1 MMKARVI
8 ESALLATA
16 LIFPV
21 VAQAQDVSGTLSDG
35 VAENDIQVLKENTK
49 EIEHVAEENAALAE
63 GAEKSAKAEKT
74 AEESAKTV
82 DEAGKVA
89 EDNASDDV
97 AKVADEAGKVAEDK
111 ASDDDAKV
119 ADDAVKTTDDA
130 GKAAEVEEKSADEA
144 GKVAE
149 EKASDDVAKVAD
161 EAGKVAEVEEKSAD
175 EAVKVAEVEEKS
187 AGEAVKVVEENL
199 VDDAVKVADK
209 GEDKASKDGE
219 KSSKDD
225 KDDDDKSWGVN
236 AAIGFD
242 LGLGAF
248 TKDEY
253 ARKVRSR
260 FTMTLGGYY
269 TIPVIDT
276 DIHLETGFSQWMSKA
291 GGSNGKYEFRW
302 SDTTIGL
309 SREIWSYKSGEFSVA
324 FNADLSFVLPTSK
337 ASINANLYTSIVPSL
352 AASIKLWRFSLAYGI
367 TYSYNA
373 HKYTS
378 VTLDPDDID
387 VLSRST
393 GNEIID
399 SHNIAIG
406 GVLAEHDLANQFV
419 LGIECIRK
427 VLDLSIGF
435 AFADSWSYDNGTI
448 TSDDEFVGKHAKVG
462 RGHSQY
468 SQGSLVLSYKP
479 IKYATVSFGMV
490 STQPWKT
497 ADNKTLRFPW
507 FDTESPSKN
516 YTKFMLS
523 ATFQY

>member
-1 MMKARVI
+1 MKARVI

-21 VAQAQDVSGTLSDG
+21 VAQAQDVAGTLSDG

-49 EIEHVAEENAALAE
+49 EIEHVVEENAALAE
-63 GAEKSAKAEKT
+63 GAEKSAEAEKT
-74 AEESAKTV
+74 AEESAKT
-82 DEAGKVA
+82 
-89 EDNASDDV
+89 
-97 AKVADEAGKVAEDK
+97 ADEAGKVAEEK
-111 ASDDDAKV
+111 ASDDLAKV
-119 ADDAVKTTDDA
+119 
-130 GKAAEVEEKSADEA
+130 ADEA

-175 EAVKVAEVEEKS
+175 EAVKVAEAEEKP
-187 AGEAVKVVEENL
+187 ADEAVKVAEVEEKPA
-199 VDDAVKVADK
+199 DEAVKVADK

-435 AFADSWSYDNGTI
+435 AFADSWTYDNGTI

-516 YTKFMLS
+516 YTKFLLS

>member
-1 MMKARVI
+1 MKARVI

-21 VAQAQDVSGTLSDG
+21 VAQAQDVAGTLSDG

-49 EIEHVAEENAALAE
+49 EIEHVVEENAALAE
-63 GAEKSAKAEKT
+63 GAEKSAEAEKT
-74 AEESAKTV
+74 AEESAKTA

-89 EDNASDDV
+89 EEKASDDV
-97 AKVADEAGKVAEDK
+97 AKVADEAGKVAE
-111 ASDDDAKV
+111 
-119 ADDAVKTTDDA
+119 
-130 GKAAEVEEKSADEA
+130 ER
-144 GKVAE
+144 
-149 EKASDDVAKVAD
+149 ASDDVAKVAD

-175 EAVKVAEVEEKS
+175 EAVKVAEAEEKS
-187 AGEAVKVVEENL
+187 ADEAVKVAEVEEKPA
-199 VDDAVKVADK
+199 DDAVKVADK

-435 AFADSWSYDNGTI
+435 AFADSWTYDNGTI

-516 YTKFMLS
+516 YTKFLLS

>member
-1 MMKARVI
+1 MKARVI

-21 VAQAQDVSGTLSDG
+21 VAQAQDVAGTLSDG

-49 EIEHVAEENAALAE
+49 EIEHVVEENAALAE
-63 GAEKSAKAEKT
+63 GAEKSAEAEKT

-89 EDNASDDV
+89 EEKASDDL
-97 AKVADEAGKVAEDK
+97 AEVADEAGKVAEEK
-111 ASDDDAKV
+111 ASDDVAKV
-119 ADDAVKTTDDA
+119 
-130 GKAAEVEEKSADEA
+130 ADEA

-161 EAGKVAEVEEKSAD
+161 EAGKVAEVEEKPAD
-175 EAVKVAEVEEKS
+175 E
-187 AGEAVKVVEENL
+187 
-199 VDDAVKVADK
+199 AVKVADK

-435 AFADSWSYDNGTI
+435 AFADSWTYDNGTI

-516 YTKFMLS
+516 YTKFLLS

>member
-1 MMKARVI
+1 MKARVI

-21 VAQAQDVSGTLSDG
+21 VAQAQDVAGTLSDG

-49 EIEHVAEENAALAE
+49 EIEHVVEENAALAE
-63 GAEKSAKAEKT
+63 GAEKSAEAEKT
-74 AEESAKTV
+74 AEESAKT
-82 DEAGKVA
+82 
-89 EDNASDDV
+89 
-97 AKVADEAGKVAEDK
+97 ADEAGKVAEEK
-111 ASDDDAKV
+111 ASDDL
-119 ADDAVKTTDDA
+119 
-130 GKAAEVEEKSADEA
+130 AEVANEA

-161 EAGKVAEVEEKSAD
+161 EAGKVAEVEEKPAD
-175 EAVKVAEVEEKS
+175 E
-187 AGEAVKVVEENL
+187 
-199 VDDAVKVADK
+199 AVKVADK

-435 AFADSWSYDNGTI
+435 AFADSWTYDNGTI

-516 YTKFMLS
+516 YTKFLLS

>member
-21 VAQAQDVSGTLSDG
+21 VAQAQDVAGTLSDG

-49 EIEHVAEENAALAE
+49 EIEHVVEENAALAE
-63 GAEKSAKAEKT
+63 GAEKSAEAEKT
-74 AEESAKTV
+74 AEESAKT
-82 DEAGKVA
+82 
-89 EDNASDDV
+89 
-97 AKVADEAGKVAEDK
+97 ADEAGKVAEEK
-111 ASDDDAKV
+111 ASDDLAKV
-119 ADDAVKTTDDA
+119 ADE
-130 GKAAEVEEKSADEA
+130 G

-175 EAVKVAEVEEKS
+175 EAVKVAEAEEKS
-187 AGEAVKVVEENL
+187 ADEAVKVAEVEEKPA
-199 VDDAVKVADK
+199 DEAVKVADK

-435 AFADSWSYDNGTI
+435 AFADSWTYDNGTI

-516 YTKFMLS
+516 YTKFLLS

>member
-1 MMKARVI
+1 MKARVI

-21 VAQAQDVSGTLSDG
+21 VAQAQDVAGTLSDG

-49 EIEHVAEENAALAE
+49 EIEHVVEENAALAE
-63 GAEKSAKAEKT
+63 GAEKSAEAEKT
-74 AEESAKTV
+74 AEESAKTA

-89 EDNASDDV
+89 EEKASDDV
-97 AKVADEAGKVAEDK
+97 AKVADEAGKVAE
-111 ASDDDAKV
+111 
-119 ADDAVKTTDDA
+119 
-130 GKAAEVEEKSADEA
+130 ER
-144 GKVAE
+144 
-149 EKASDDVAKVAD
+149 ASDDVAKVAD

-175 EAVKVAEVEEKS
+175 EAVKVAEAEEKS
-187 AGEAVKVVEENL
+187 ADEAVKVAEVEEKPA
-199 VDDAVKVADK
+199 DEAVKVADK

-435 AFADSWSYDNGTI
+435 AFADSWTYDNGTI

-516 YTKFMLS
+516 YTKFLLS

>member
-21 VAQAQDVSGTLSDG
+21 VAQAQDVAGTLSDG

-49 EIEHVAEENAALAE
+49 EIEHVVEENAALAE
-63 GAEKSAKAEKT
+63 GAEKSAEAEKT
-74 AEESAKTV
+74 AEESAKTA

-89 EDNASDDV
+89 EEKASDDL
-97 AKVADEAGKVAEDK
+97 AKVADEAGKVAEEK
-111 ASDDDAKV
+111 ASDDVAKV
-119 ADDAVKTTDDA
+119 
-130 GKAAEVEEKSADEA
+130 ADEA

-175 EAVKVAEVEEKS
+175 EAVKVAEVEEKP
-187 AGEAVKVVEENL
+187 ADE
-199 VDDAVKVADK
+199 AVKVADK

-435 AFADSWSYDNGTI
+435 AFADSWTYDNGTI

-516 YTKFMLS
+516 YTKFLLS

>member
-1 MMKARVI
+1 MKARVI

-21 VAQAQDVSGTLSDG
+21 VAQAQDVAGSLSDG
-35 VAENDIQVLKENTK
+35 VAENDIQILKENTK
-49 EIEHVAEENAALAE
+49 EIEHVVEENATLSE
-63 GAEKSAKAEKT
+63 GAAKSAEAEKT
-74 AEESAKTV
+74 AEESAKTAA
-82 DEAGKVA
+82 EAGKVA
-89 EDNASDDV
+89 EDKASDDV
-97 AKVADEAGKVAEDK
+97 AKVANDAVKTADEAGKVAEDK
-111 ASDDDAKV
+111 ASDDVAKV
-119 ADDAVKTTDDA
+119 ADDAVKT
-130 GKAAEVEEKSADEA
+130 
-144 GKVAE
+144 
-149 EKASDDVAKVAD
+149 
-161 EAGKVAEVEEKSAD
+161 AD

-187 AGEAVKVVEENL
+187 AGEAVKVAEENS

-219 KSSKDD
+219 KSSKD
-225 KDDDDKSWGVN
+225 DDDDKSWGVN

-435 AFADSWSYDNGTI
+435 AFADSWTYDNGTI

-516 YTKFMLS
+516 YTKFLLS

>member
-21 VAQAQDVSGTLSDG
+21 VAQAQDVAGTLSDG

-49 EIEHVAEENAALAE
+49 EIEHVVEENAALAE
-63 GAEKSAKAEKT
+63 GAEKSAEAEKT
-74 AEESAKTV
+74 AEESAKT
-82 DEAGKVA
+82 
-89 EDNASDDV
+89 
-97 AKVADEAGKVAEDK
+97 ADEAGKVAEEK
-111 ASDDDAKV
+111 ASDDLAKV
-119 ADDAVKTTDDA
+119 
-130 GKAAEVEEKSADEA
+130 ADEA

-175 EAVKVAEVEEKS
+175 EAVKVAEAEEKS
-187 AGEAVKVVEENL
+187 ADEAVKVAEVEEKPA
-199 VDDAVKVADK
+199 DEAVKVADK

-309 SREIWSYKSGEFSVA
+309 SREIRSYKSGEFSVA

-435 AFADSWSYDNGTI
+435 AFADSWTYDNGTI

-516 YTKFMLS
+516 YTKFLLS

>member
-21 VAQAQDVSGTLSDG
+21 VAQAQDVAGTLSDG

-49 EIEHVAEENAALAE
+49 EIEHVVEENAALAE
-63 GAEKSAKAEKT
+63 GAEKSAEAEKT
-74 AEESAKTV
+74 AEESAKT
-82 DEAGKVA
+82 
-89 EDNASDDV
+89 
-97 AKVADEAGKVAEDK
+97 ADEAGKVAEEK
-111 ASDDDAKV
+111 ASDDLAKV
-119 ADDAVKTTDDA
+119 AN
-130 GKAAEVEEKSADEA
+130 EA

-175 EAVKVAEVEEKS
+175 EAVKVAEAEEKS
-187 AGEAVKVVEENL
+187 ADEAVKVAEVEEKPA
-199 VDDAVKVADK
+199 DEAVKVADK

-435 AFADSWSYDNGTI
+435 AFADSWTYDNGTI

-516 YTKFMLS
+516 YTKFLLS

>member
-1 MMKARVI
+1 MKARVI

-21 VAQAQDVSGTLSDG
+21 VAQAQDVAGTLSDG

-49 EIEHVAEENAALAE
+49 EIEHVVEENAALAE
-63 GAEKSAKAEKT
+63 GAEKSAEAEKT
-74 AEESAKTV
+74 AEESAKT
-82 DEAGKVA
+82 
-89 EDNASDDV
+89 
-97 AKVADEAGKVAEDK
+97 ADEAGKVAEEK
-111 ASDDDAKV
+111 ASDDVAKV
-119 ADDAVKTTDDA
+119 
-130 GKAAEVEEKSADEA
+130 ADEA

-175 EAVKVAEVEEKS
+175 EAVKVAEVEEKP
-187 AGEAVKVVEENL
+187 ADE
-199 VDDAVKVADK
+199 AVKVADK

-435 AFADSWSYDNGTI
+435 AFADSWTYDNGTI

-497 ADNKTLRFPW
+497 ADNKALRFPW

-516 YTKFMLS
+516 YTKFLLS

>member
-1 MMKARVI
+1 MKARVI

-21 VAQAQDVSGTLSDG
+21 VAQAQDVAGTLSDG

-49 EIEHVAEENAALAE
+49 EIEHVVEENAALAE
-63 GAEKSAKAEKT
+63 GAEKSAEAEKT
-74 AEESAKTV
+74 AEESAKT
-82 DEAGKVA
+82 
-89 EDNASDDV
+89 
-97 AKVADEAGKVAEDK
+97 ADEAGKVAEEK
-111 ASDDDAKV
+111 ASDDLAKV
-119 ADDAVKTTDDA
+119 
-130 GKAAEVEEKSADEA
+130 ADEA

-161 EAGKVAEVEEKSAD
+161 EAGKVAEVEEKSVDEAVKVAEAEEKSAD
-175 EAVKVAEVEEKS
+175 EAVKVAEVEEKP
-187 AGEAVKVVEENL
+187 ADE
-199 VDDAVKVADK
+199 AVKVADK

-242 LGLGAF
+242 LGSGAF

-435 AFADSWSYDNGTI
+435 AFADSWTYDNGTI

-516 YTKFMLS
+516 YTKFLLS

>member
-1 MMKARVI
+1 MKARVI

-21 VAQAQDVSGTLSDG
+21 VAQAQDVAGTLSDG

-49 EIEHVAEENAALAE
+49 EIEHVVEENAALAE
-63 GAEKSAKAEKT
+63 GAEKSAEAEKT
-74 AEESAKTV
+74 AEESAKT
-82 DEAGKVA
+82 
-89 EDNASDDV
+89 
-97 AKVADEAGKVAEDK
+97 
-111 ASDDDAKV
+111 
-119 ADDAVKTTDDA
+119 
-130 GKAAEVEEKSADEA
+130 ADEA

-149 EKASDDVAKVAD
+149 EKASDDLAKVAD
-161 EAGKVAEVEEKSAD
+161 EAGKVAEVEEKSVDEAVKVAEAEEKSAD
-175 EAVKVAEVEEKS
+175 EAVKVAEVEEKP
-187 AGEAVKVVEENL
+187 ADE
-199 VDDAVKVADK
+199 AVKVADN

-236 AAIGFD
+236 AAISFD

-427 VLDLSIGF
+427 VLDLSVGF
-435 AFADSWSYDNGTI
+435 AFADSWTYDNGTI

-516 YTKFMLS
+516 YTKFLLS

>member
-1 MMKARVI
+1 MKARVI

-21 VAQAQDVSGTLSDG
+21 VAQAQDVAGTLSDG

-49 EIEHVAEENAALAE
+49 EIEHVVEENAALAE
-63 GAEKSAKAEKT
+63 GAEKSAEAEKT
-74 AEESAKTV
+74 AEESAKT
-82 DEAGKVA
+82 
-89 EDNASDDV
+89 
-97 AKVADEAGKVAEDK
+97 ADEAGKVAEEK
-111 ASDDDAKV
+111 ASDDL
-119 ADDAVKTTDDA
+119 
-130 GKAAEVEEKSADEA
+130 AEVADEA

-149 EKASDDVAKVAD
+149 EKASDDVVKVAD

-175 EAVKVAEVEEKS
+175 EAVKVAEAEEKS
-187 AGEAVKVVEENL
+187 ADEAVKVAEVEEKPA
-199 VDDAVKVADK
+199 DEAVKVADK

-435 AFADSWSYDNGTI
+435 AFADSWTYDNGTI

-516 YTKFMLS
+516 YTKFLLS

>member
-1 MMKARVI
+1 MKARVI

-21 VAQAQDVSGTLSDG
+21 VAQAQDVAGSLSDG

-63 GAEKSAKAEKT
+63 GAEKSAEAEKT
-74 AEESAKTV
+74 AEESAKT
-82 DEAGKVA
+82 AG
-89 EDNASDDV
+89 
-97 AKVADEAGKVAEDK
+97 EAGKVAEDK
-111 ASDDDAKV
+111 ASDDVAKV
-119 ADDAVKTTDDA
+119 ADDAVKTADEAGKIAEDKASDDVAKVADEAVKVADEAGKMAEEKASDDVAKVADDA
-130 GKAAEVEEKSADEA
+130 VKTADEA

-149 EKASDDVAKVAD
+149 EKASDDVAKVA
-161 EAGKVAEVEEKSAD
+161 EVEEKSAD
-175 EAVKVAEVEEKS
+175 EAVKVAE
-187 AGEAVKVVEENL
+187 ENS

-219 KSSKDD
+219 KSLKD
-225 KDDDDKSWGVN
+225 DDDDKSWGVN

-435 AFADSWSYDNGTI
+435 AFADSWTYDNGTI
-448 TSDDEFVGKHAKVG
+448 TSDDQFVGKHAKVG

>member
-1 MMKARVI
+1 MKARVI

-21 VAQAQDVSGTLSDG
+21 VAQAQDVAGTLSDG

-49 EIEHVAEENAALAE
+49 EIEHVVEENAALAE
-63 GAEKSAKAEKT
+63 GAEKSAEAEKT
-74 AEESAKTV
+74 AEESAKT
-82 DEAGKVA
+82 
-89 EDNASDDV
+89 
-97 AKVADEAGKVAEDK
+97 ADEAGKVAEEK
-111 ASDDDAKV
+111 ASDDLAKV
-119 ADDAVKTTDDA
+119 AN
-130 GKAAEVEEKSADEA
+130 EA

-161 EAGKVAEVEEKSAD
+161 EAGKVAEVEEKSVD
-175 EAVKVAEVEEKS
+175 EAVKVAEAEEKS
-187 AGEAVKVVEENL
+187 ADE
-199 VDDAVKVADK
+199 AVKVADK

-435 AFADSWSYDNGTI
+435 AFADSWTYDNGTI

-516 YTKFMLS
+516 YTKFLLS

>member
-21 VAQAQDVSGTLSDG
+21 VAQAQDVAGSLSDG
-35 VAENDIQVLKENTK
+35 VAENDIEVLKENTK
-49 EIEHVAEENAALAE
+49 EIEHVVEENAALAE
-63 GAEKSAKAEKT
+63 GAEKSAEAEKT
-74 AEESAKTV
+74 AEESAKTAA
-82 DEAGKVA
+82 EAGKVA
-89 EDNASDDV
+89 EDKASDDV
-97 AKVADEAGKVAEDK
+97 AKVANDAVKTADEAGKVAEDK
-111 ASDDDAKV
+111 ASDDVAKV
-119 ADDAVKTTDDA
+119 ADDAVKT
-130 GKAAEVEEKSADEA
+130 ADEA
-144 GKVAE
+144 VKVAE
-149 EKASDDVAKVAD
+149 A
-161 EAGKVAEVEEKSAD
+161 EEKSAD
-175 EAVKVAEVEEKS
+175 EAVKVAEVEEKP
-187 AGEAVKVVEENL
+187 ADE
-199 VDDAVKVADK
+199 AVKVADK

-435 AFADSWSYDNGTI
+435 AFADSWTYDNGTI

-516 YTKFMLS
+516 YTKFLLS

>member
-1 MMKARVI
+1 MKARVI

-21 VAQAQDVSGTLSDG
+21 VAQAQDVAGTLSDG

-49 EIEHVAEENAALAE
+49 EIEHVVEENAALAE
-63 GAEKSAKAEKT
+63 GAEKSAEAEKT
-74 AEESAKTV
+74 AEESAKT
-82 DEAGKVA
+82 
-89 EDNASDDV
+89 
-97 AKVADEAGKVAEDK
+97 ADEAGKVAEEK
-111 ASDDDAKV
+111 ASDDLAKV
-119 ADDAVKTTDDA
+119 
-130 GKAAEVEEKSADEA
+130 ADEA

-175 EAVKVAEVEEKS
+175 EAVKVAEVEEKP
-187 AGEAVKVVEENL
+187 ADE
-199 VDDAVKVADK
+199 AVKVADK

-435 AFADSWSYDNGTI
+435 AFADSWTYDNGTI

-516 YTKFMLS
+516 YTKFLLS

>member
-1 MMKARVI
+1 MKARVI

-21 VAQAQDVSGTLSDG
+21 VAQAEDVAGTLSDG

-49 EIEHVAEENAALAE
+49 EIEHVVEENAALAE
-63 GAEKSAKAEKT
+63 GAEKSAEAEKT
-74 AEESAKTV
+74 AEESAKT
-82 DEAGKVA
+82 
-89 EDNASDDV
+89 
-97 AKVADEAGKVAEDK
+97 ADEAGKVAEEK
-111 ASDDDAKV
+111 ASDDLAKV
-119 ADDAVKTTDDA
+119 
-130 GKAAEVEEKSADEA
+130 ADEA

-175 EAVKVAEVEEKS
+175 EAVKVAEAEEKS
-187 AGEAVKVVEENL
+187 ADEAVKVAEVEEKPA
-199 VDDAVKVADK
+199 DEAVKVADK

-435 AFADSWSYDNGTI
+435 AFADSWTYDNGTI

-516 YTKFMLS
+516 YTKFLLS

>member
-1 MMKARVI
+1 MKARVI

-21 VAQAQDVSGTLSDG
+21 VAQAQDVAGTLSDG

-49 EIEHVAEENAALAE
+49 EIEHVVEENAALAE
-63 GAEKSAKAEKT
+63 GAEKSAEAEKT
-74 AEESAKTV
+74 AEESAKT
-82 DEAGKVA
+82 
-89 EDNASDDV
+89 
-97 AKVADEAGKVAEDK
+97 ADEAGKVAEEK
-111 ASDDDAKV
+111 ASDDVAKV
-119 ADDAVKTTDDA
+119 
-130 GKAAEVEEKSADEA
+130 ADEA

-175 EAVKVAEVEEKS
+175 EAVKVAEAEEKS
-187 AGEAVKVVEENL
+187 ADESVKVAEVEEKPA
-199 VDDAVKVADK
+199 DEAVKVADK

-435 AFADSWSYDNGTI
+435 AFADSWTYDNGTI

-516 YTKFMLS
+516 YTKFLLS

>member
-1 MMKARVI
+1 MKARVI

-21 VAQAQDVSGTLSDG
+21 VAQAQDVAGTLSDG

-49 EIEHVAEENAALAE
+49 EIEHVVEENAALAE
-63 GAEKSAKAEKT
+63 GAEKSAEAEKT
-74 AEESAKTV
+74 AEESAKT
-82 DEAGKVA
+82 
-89 EDNASDDV
+89 
-97 AKVADEAGKVAEDK
+97 ADEAGKVAEEK
-111 ASDDDAKV
+111 ASDDLAKV
-119 ADDAVKTTDDA
+119 
-130 GKAAEVEEKSADEA
+130 ADEA

-175 EAVKVAEVEEKS
+175 EAVKVAEAEEKS
-187 AGEAVKVVEENL
+187 ADE
-199 VDDAVKVADK
+199 AVKVADK

-435 AFADSWSYDNGTI
+435 AFADSWTYDNGTI

-516 YTKFMLS
+516 YTKFLLS
-523 ATFQY
+523 ATFKY

>member
-21 VAQAQDVSGTLSDG
+21 VAQAQDVAGSLSDG
-35 VAENDIQVLKENTK
+35 VAENDIQVLKENTI
-49 EIEHVAEENAALAE
+49 EIEHVVEENATLSE
-63 GAEKSAKAEKT
+63 GAEKSAEAEKT
-74 AEESAKTV
+74 AEESAKT
-82 DEAGKVA
+82 AA
-89 EDNASDDV
+89 
-97 AKVADEAGKVAEDK
+97 EAGKVAEDK
-111 ASDDDAKV
+111 ASDDVAKV
-119 ADDAVKTTDDA
+119 ADDAVKTADEA
-130 GKAAEVEEKSADEA
+130 GKMAEVEEKS
-144 GKVAE
+144 G
-149 EKASDDVAKVAD
+149 
-161 EAGKVAEVEEKSAD
+161 G
-175 EAVKVAEVEEKS
+175 EAVKVAE
-187 AGEAVKVVEENL
+187 ENS

-219 KSSKDD
+219 KSSKD
-225 KDDDDKSWGVN
+225 DDDDKSWGVN

-435 AFADSWSYDNGTI
+435 AFADSWTYDNGTI

-516 YTKFMLS
+516 YTKFLLS

>member
-1 MMKARVI
+1 MKARVI

-21 VAQAQDVSGTLSDG
+21 VAQAQDVAGTLSDG

-49 EIEHVAEENAALAE
+49 EIEHVVEENAALAE
-63 GAEKSAKAEKT
+63 GAEKSAEAEKT
-74 AEESAKTV
+74 AEESAKT
-82 DEAGKVA
+82 
-89 EDNASDDV
+89 
-97 AKVADEAGKVAEDK
+97 ADEAGKVAEEK
-111 ASDDDAKV
+111 ASDDLAKV
-119 ADDAVKTTDDA
+119 AN
-130 GKAAEVEEKSADEA
+130 EA

-175 EAVKVAEVEEKS
+175 EAVKVAEAEEKS
-187 AGEAVKVVEENL
+187 ADEAVKVAEVEEKPA
-199 VDDAVKVADK
+199 DEAVKVADK

-435 AFADSWSYDNGTI
+435 AFADSWTYDNGTI

-516 YTKFMLS
+516 YTKFLLS

>member
-21 VAQAQDVSGTLSDG
+21 VAQAQDVSGSLSDG
-35 VAENDIQVLKENTK
+35 VAENDIQILKENTK
-49 EIEHVAEENAALAE
+49 EIELVVEENATLSE
-63 GAEKSAKAEKT
+63 GAEKSAEAEKT
-74 AEESAKTV
+74 AEESAKT
-82 DEAGKVA
+82 
-89 EDNASDDV
+89 
-97 AKVADEAGKVAEDK
+97 
-111 ASDDDAKV
+111 
-119 ADDAVKTTDDA
+119 
-130 GKAAEVEEKSADEA
+130 AAEA

-161 EAGKVAEVEEKSAD
+161 DAVKTADEAGKVAEDKASDDVAKVADDAVKTADEAGKMAEVEEKPADDAVKTAD

-187 AGEAVKVVEENL
+187 AGEAVKVAEENS

-219 KSSKDD
+219 KSSKD
-225 KDDDDKSWGVN
+225 DDDDKSWGVN

-435 AFADSWSYDNGTI
+435 AFADSWTYDNGTI
-448 TSDDEFVGKHAKVG
+448 TSDDQFVGKHAKVG

-516 YTKFMLS
+516 YTKFLLS

>member
-1 MMKARVI
+1 MKARVI

-21 VAQAQDVSGTLSDG
+21 VAQAQDVAGTLSDG

-49 EIEHVAEENAALAE
+49 EIEHVVEENAALAE
-63 GAEKSAKAEKT
+63 GAEKSAEAEKT
-74 AEESAKTV
+74 AEESAKT
-82 DEAGKVA
+82 
-89 EDNASDDV
+89 
-97 AKVADEAGKVAEDK
+97 
-111 ASDDDAKV
+111 
-119 ADDAVKTTDDA
+119 
-130 GKAAEVEEKSADEA
+130 ADEA

-175 EAVKVAEVEEKS
+175 EAVKVVEAEEKSADEAVKVAEVEEKP
-187 AGEAVKVVEENL
+187 ADE
-199 VDDAVKVADK
+199 AVKVADK

-435 AFADSWSYDNGTI
+435 AFADSWTYDNGTI

-516 YTKFMLS
+516 YTKFLLS

>member
-1 MMKARVI
+1 MKARVI

-21 VAQAQDVSGTLSDG
+21 VAQAQDVAGTLSDG

-49 EIEHVAEENAALAE
+49 EIEHVVEENAALAE
-63 GAEKSAKAEKT
+63 GAEKSAEAEKT
-74 AEESAKTV
+74 AEESAKT
-82 DEAGKVA
+82 
-89 EDNASDDV
+89 
-97 AKVADEAGKVAEDK
+97 
-111 ASDDDAKV
+111 
-119 ADDAVKTTDDA
+119 
-130 GKAAEVEEKSADEA
+130 ADEA

-161 EAGKVAEVEEKSAD
+161 EAGKVAEEKASDDVAKVADEAVKVAEAEEKSAD
-175 EAVKVAEVEEKS
+175 EAVKVAEVEEKP
-187 AGEAVKVVEENL
+187 ADE
-199 VDDAVKVADK
+199 AVKVADK

-435 AFADSWSYDNGTI
+435 AFADSWTYDNGTI

-516 YTKFMLS
+516 YTKFLLS

>member
-21 VAQAQDVSGTLSDG
+21 VAQAQDVAGTLSDG

-49 EIEHVAEENAALAE
+49 EIEHVVEENAALAE
-63 GAEKSAKAEKT
+63 GAEKSAEAEKT
-74 AEESAKTV
+74 AEESAKT
-82 DEAGKVA
+82 
-89 EDNASDDV
+89 
-97 AKVADEAGKVAEDK
+97 
-111 ASDDDAKV
+111 
-119 ADDAVKTTDDA
+119 
-130 GKAAEVEEKSADEA
+130 ADEA

-161 EAGKVAEVEEKSAD
+161 EAGKVAEEKASDDVAKVADEVGKVAEVEEKSADEAVKVAEAEEKSAD
-175 EAVKVAEVEEKS
+175 EAVKVAEVEEKP
-187 AGEAVKVVEENL
+187 ADE
-199 VDDAVKVADK
+199 AVKVADK

-435 AFADSWSYDNGTI
+435 AFADSWTYDNGTI

-516 YTKFMLS
+516 YTKFLLS

>member
-1 MMKARVI
+1 MKARVI

-21 VAQAQDVSGTLSDG
+21 VAQAQDVAGTLSDG

-49 EIEHVAEENAALAE
+49 EIEHVVEENAALAE
-63 GAEKSAKAEKT
+63 GAEKSAEAEKT
-74 AEESAKTV
+74 AEESAKT
-82 DEAGKVA
+82 
-89 EDNASDDV
+89 
-97 AKVADEAGKVAEDK
+97 
-111 ASDDDAKV
+111 
-119 ADDAVKTTDDA
+119 
-130 GKAAEVEEKSADEA
+130 ADEA

-161 EAGKVAEVEEKSAD
+161 EAGKVAEEKASDDVAKVADEADKVAEVEEKSADEAVKVAEAEEKSAD
-175 EAVKVAEVEEKS
+175 EAVKVAEVEEKP
-187 AGEAVKVVEENL
+187 ADE
-199 VDDAVKVADK
+199 AVKVADK

-435 AFADSWSYDNGTI
+435 AFADSWTYDNGTI

-516 YTKFMLS
+516 YTKFLLS

>member
-1 MMKARVI
+1 MKARVI

-21 VAQAQDVSGTLSDG
+21 VAQAQDVAGTLSDG

-49 EIEHVAEENAALAE
+49 EIEHVVEENAALAE
-63 GAEKSAKAEKT
+63 GAEKSAEAEKT
-74 AEESAKTV
+74 AEESAKT
-82 DEAGKVA
+82 
-89 EDNASDDV
+89 
-97 AKVADEAGKVAEDK
+97 ADEAGKVAEEK
-111 ASDDDAKV
+111 ASDDVAKV
-119 ADDAVKTTDDA
+119 
-130 GKAAEVEEKSADEA
+130 ADEA

-161 EAGKVAEVEEKSAD
+161 EAGKVAEVEEKSANEAVKVAEAEEKSAD
-175 EAVKVAEVEEKS
+175 EAVKVAEVEEKP
-187 AGEAVKVVEENL
+187 ADE
-199 VDDAVKVADK
+199 AVKVADK

-435 AFADSWSYDNGTI
+435 AFADSWTYDNGTI

-516 YTKFMLS
+516 YTKFLLS

>member
-1 MMKARVI
+1 MKARVI

-21 VAQAQDVSGTLSDG
+21 VAQAQDVAGTLSDG

-49 EIEHVAEENAALAE
+49 EIEHVVEENAALAE
-63 GAEKSAKAEKT
+63 GAEKSAEAEKT
-74 AEESAKTV
+74 AEESAKT
-82 DEAGKVA
+82 
-89 EDNASDDV
+89 
-97 AKVADEAGKVAEDK
+97 
-111 ASDDDAKV
+111 
-119 ADDAVKTTDDA
+119 
-130 GKAAEVEEKSADEA
+130 ADEA

-175 EAVKVAEVEEKS
+175 EAVKVAEAEEKS
-187 AGEAVKVVEENL
+187 ADEAVKVAEVEEKPA
-199 VDDAVKVADK
+199 DEAVKVADK

-435 AFADSWSYDNGTI
+435 AFADSWTYDNGTI

-516 YTKFMLS
+516 YTKFLLS

>member
-1 MMKARVI
+1 MKARVI

-21 VAQAQDVSGTLSDG
+21 VAQAQDVAGTLSDG

-49 EIEHVAEENAALAE
+49 EIEHVVEENAALAE
-63 GAEKSAKAEKT
+63 GAEKSAEAEKT
-74 AEESAKTV
+74 AEESAKTA

-89 EDNASDDV
+89 EEKASDDL
-97 AKVADEAGKVAEDK
+97 AKVADEAGKVAEEK
-111 ASDDDAKV
+111 ASDDVAKV
-119 ADDAVKTTDDA
+119 
-130 GKAAEVEEKSADEA
+130 ADEA

-161 EAGKVAEVEEKSAD
+161 EAGKVAEVEEKPAD
-175 EAVKVAEVEEKS
+175 E
-187 AGEAVKVVEENL
+187 
-199 VDDAVKVADK
+199 AVKVADK

-242 LGLGAF
+242 LGLGAL

-435 AFADSWSYDNGTI
+435 AFADSWTYDNGTI

-516 YTKFMLS
+516 YTKFLLS

>member
-21 VAQAQDVSGTLSDG
+21 VAQAQDVAGTLSDG

-49 EIEHVAEENAALAE
+49 EIEHVVEENAALAE
-63 GAEKSAKAEKT
+63 GAEKSAEAEKT
-74 AEESAKTV
+74 AEESAKT
-82 DEAGKVA
+82 
-89 EDNASDDV
+89 
-97 AKVADEAGKVAEDK
+97 ADEAGKVAEEK
-111 ASDDDAKV
+111 ASDDLAKV
-119 ADDAVKTTDDA
+119 
-130 GKAAEVEEKSADEA
+130 ADEA

-161 EAGKVAEVEEKSAD
+161 EAGKVAEEKASDDLAKVADEAGKVAEVEEKSADEAVKVAEAEEKSAD
-175 EAVKVAEVEEKS
+175 EAVKVAEVEEKP
-187 AGEAVKVVEENL
+187 ADE
-199 VDDAVKVADK
+199 AVKVADK

-435 AFADSWSYDNGTI
+435 AFADSWTYDNGTI

-516 YTKFMLS
+516 YTKFLLS

>member
-21 VAQAQDVSGTLSDG
+21 VAQAQDVAGTLSDG

-49 EIEHVAEENAALAE
+49 EIEHVVEENAALAE
-63 GAEKSAKAEKT
+63 GAEKSAEAEKT
-74 AEESAKTV
+74 AEESAKT
-82 DEAGKVA
+82 
-89 EDNASDDV
+89 
-97 AKVADEAGKVAEDK
+97 ADEAGKVAEEK
-111 ASDDDAKV
+111 ASDDL
-119 ADDAVKTTDDA
+119 
-130 GKAAEVEEKSADEA
+130 AEVADEA

-175 EAVKVAEVEEKS
+175 EAVKVAEAEEKS
-187 AGEAVKVVEENL
+187 ADEAVKVAEVEEKPA
-199 VDDAVKVADK
+199 DEAVKVADK

-435 AFADSWSYDNGTI
+435 AFADSWTYDNGTI

-516 YTKFMLS
+516 YTKFLLS

>member
-1 MMKARVI
+1 MKARVI

-21 VAQAQDVSGTLSDG
+21 VAQAQDVAGTLSDG

-49 EIEHVAEENAALAE
+49 EIEHVVEENAALAE
-63 GAEKSAKAEKT
+63 GAEKSAEAEKT
-74 AEESAKTV
+74 AEESAKT
-82 DEAGKVA
+82 
-89 EDNASDDV
+89 
-97 AKVADEAGKVAEDK
+97 ADEAGKVAEEK
-111 ASDDDAKV
+111 ASDDLAKV
-119 ADDAVKTTDDA
+119 
-130 GKAAEVEEKSADEA
+130 ADEA

-175 EAVKVAEVEEKS
+175 E
-187 AGEAVKVVEENL
+187 
-199 VDDAVKVADK
+199 AVKVADK

-435 AFADSWSYDNGTI
+435 AFADSWTYDNGTI

-516 YTKFMLS
+516 YTKFLLS

>member
-21 VAQAQDVSGTLSDG
+21 VAQAQDVAGTLSDG
-35 VAENDIQVLKENTK
+35 VAENDIQVLKENSK

-63 GAEKSAKAEKT
+63 GAEKSAEAEKT
-74 AEESAKTV
+74 AEESAKTA

-89 EDNASDDV
+89 EEKASDDV

-119 ADDAVKTTDDA
+119 ADEAGKVAEDDA
-130 GKAAEVEEKSADEA
+130 SDDDAKVAEVEEKSADE
-144 GKVAE
+144 V
-149 EKASDDVAKVAD
+149 V
-161 EAGKVAEVEEKSAD
+161 KVAEVEEKSAD

-187 AGEAVKVVEENL
+187 AGEAVKVVEENS

-219 KSSKDD
+219 KSSKD
-225 KDDDDKSWGVN
+225 DDDDKSWGVN

-435 AFADSWSYDNGTI
+435 AFADSWTYDNGTI
-448 TSDDEFVGKHAKVG
+448 TSDDQFVGKHAKVG

-516 YTKFMLS
+516 YTKFLLS

>member
-1 MMKARVI
+1 MKARVI

-21 VAQAQDVSGTLSDG
+21 VAQAQDVAGTLSDG

-49 EIEHVAEENAALAE
+49 EIEHVVEENAALAE
-63 GAEKSAKAEKT
+63 GAEKSAEAEKT
-74 AEESAKTV
+74 AEESAKT
-82 DEAGKVA
+82 
-89 EDNASDDV
+89 
-97 AKVADEAGKVAEDK
+97 
-111 ASDDDAKV
+111 
-119 ADDAVKTTDDA
+119 
-130 GKAAEVEEKSADEA
+130 ADEA

-175 EAVKVAEVEEKS
+175 EAVKVVEAEEKSADEAVKVAEVEEKP
-187 AGEAVKVVEENL
+187 ADE
-199 VDDAVKVADK
+199 AVKVADK

-435 AFADSWSYDNGTI
+435 AFADSWTYDNGTI

-497 ADNKTLRFPW
+497 TDNKTLRFPW

-516 YTKFMLS
+516 YTKFLLS

>member
-1 MMKARVI
+1 MKARVI

-21 VAQAQDVSGTLSDG
+21 VAQAQDVAGTLSDG

-49 EIEHVAEENAALAE
+49 EIEHVVEENAALAE
-63 GAEKSAKAEKT
+63 GAEKSAEAEKT
-74 AEESAKTV
+74 AEESAKTAG
-82 DEAGKVA
+82 EAGKVA
-89 EDNASDDV
+89 E
-97 AKVADEAGKVAEDK
+97 EK
-111 ASDDDAKV
+111 ASDDLAKV
-119 ADDAVKTTDDA
+119 
-130 GKAAEVEEKSADEA
+130 ADEA

-175 EAVKVAEVEEKS
+175 EAVKVAEAEEKS
-187 AGEAVKVVEENL
+187 ADE
-199 VDDAVKVADK
+199 AVKVADK

-435 AFADSWSYDNGTI
+435 AFADSWTYDNGTI

-516 YTKFMLS
+516 YTKFLLS

>member
-1 MMKARVI
+1 MKARVI

-21 VAQAQDVSGTLSDG
+21 VAQAQDVAGTLSDG

-49 EIEHVAEENAALAE
+49 EIEHVVEENAALAE
-63 GAEKSAKAEKT
+63 GAEKSAEAEKT
-74 AEESAKTV
+74 AEESAKT
-82 DEAGKVA
+82 
-89 EDNASDDV
+89 
-97 AKVADEAGKVAEDK
+97 ADEAGKVAEEK
-111 ASDDDAKV
+111 ASDDL
-119 ADDAVKTTDDA
+119 
-130 GKAAEVEEKSADEA
+130 AEVADEA

-175 EAVKVAEVEEKS
+175 EAVKVAEAEEKS
-187 AGEAVKVVEENL
+187 ADEAVKVAEVEEKPA
-199 VDDAVKVADK
+199 DEAVKVADK

-435 AFADSWSYDNGTI
+435 AFADSWTYDNGTI

-516 YTKFMLS
+516 YTKFLLS

>member
-1 MMKARVI
+1 MKARVI

-21 VAQAQDVSGTLSDG
+21 VAQAQDVAGSLSDG
-35 VAENDIQVLKENTK
+35 VAENDIQILKENTK
-49 EIEHVAEENAALAE
+49 EIEHVVEENATLSE
-63 GAEKSAKAEKT
+63 GAAKSAEAEKT
-74 AEESAKTV
+74 AEESAKTAA
-82 DEAGKVA
+82 EAGKVA
-89 EDNASDDV
+89 EDKASDDV
-97 AKVADEAGKVAEDK
+97 AKVANDAVKTADEAGKVAEDK
-111 ASDDDAKV
+111 ASDDVAKV
-119 ADDAVKTTDDA
+119 ANDAVKT
-130 GKAAEVEEKSADEA
+130 ADEA

-149 EKASDDVAKVAD
+149 DKASDDVAKVAD
-161 EAGKVAEVEEKSAD
+161 DAVKTAD

-187 AGEAVKVVEENL
+187 AGEAVKVAEENS

-219 KSSKDD
+219 KSSKD
-225 KDDDDKSWGVN
+225 DDDDKSWGVN

-435 AFADSWSYDNGTI
+435 AFADSWTYDNGTI

-516 YTKFMLS
+516 YTKFLLS